1 MNILQILNEIEATAS
16 TNEKIELLK
25 KQENN
30 ALFRLVV
37 ETALDKSKKFYIK
50 KIPHYTSIEV
60 YKNEEQTIDF
70 HLAILNLDKLSSRE
84 ITGKKA
90 QDYLAHLLS
99 NLNPCDAEVLQ
110 RIVLHDLR
118 CGISTKSINKAWGKV
133 VKEYPHMLAD
143 KDRTAIKYPAIAQ
156 LKMDGVFS
164 HATRKGDKIH
174 FYTRK
179 GNEMFINNIFLELDL
194 LMVMEDGETLTGE
207 LTCFDDDGNTLPRK
221 KISGIMLKA
230 QQKNLTKE
238 ESEHTTYTAWD
249 LNDYTSTI
257 PYDSRW
263 HTLWDRFYEVDL
275 LFYTELTLVPSKY
288 VYNEEEVLEWFSEVL
303 SQGKEGLV
311 VKNTNGVW
319 EPKRSKNLCKFKAEK
334 TCELRVIA
342 YRFGNGKYENML
354 GSLTCS
360 TEDGKV
366 LVDVG
371 SGFSDNER
379 RTIAPS
385 DILDKIIEVKYNEII
400 TDVNHKHSLFLPV
413 YGGIRF
419 DKTNADNL
427 EDIK

>member
-1 MNILQILNEIEATAS
+1 MNILQILNDIENTS
-16 TNEKIELLK
+16 SSNDKIKLLK
-25 KQENN
+25 EQEHNE
-30 ALFRLVV
+30 LFRLVV
-37 ETALDKSKKFYIK
+37 ETALDKKKKFYIK
-50 KIPHYTSIEV
+50 KIPHFTSVSATDEP
-60 YKNEEQTIDF
+60 TIDF
-70 HLAILNLDKLSSRE
+70 LLAILNLSKLSNRE
-84 ITGKKA
+84 LTGHSA
-90 QDYLAHLLS
+90 QNYLVHLLS

-118 CGISTKSINKAWGKV
+118 CGISTKSTNKAWGNV
-133 VKEYPHMLAD
+133 VEEYPHMLAG
-143 KDRTAIKYPAIAQ
+143 KDRKAIQYPAIAQ
-156 LKMDGVFS
+156 LKMDGVFA
-164 HATRKGDKIH
+164 HATRKGDNIH

-179 GNEMFINNIFLELDL
+179 GKEMFIGNMLLENDL
-194 LMVMEDGETLTGE
+194 LNLLNDGETLTGE
-207 LTCFDDDGNTLPRK
+207 LTCIDDNVVTLPRK
-221 KISGIMLKA
+221 VISGIMLKA
-230 QQKNLTKE
+230 QQKTISKE
-238 ESEHTTYTAWD
+238 ESDLVTYTAWD

-257 PYDSRW
+257 PYEVRW
-263 HTLWDRFYEVDL
+263 NTLYERMVDKE
-275 LFYTELTLVPSKY
+275 TELQSWLTFVPSKI
-288 VYNEEEVLEWFSEVL
+288 VNNEEEVLSWFNEVL
-303 SQGKEGLV
+303 RQGKEGLV
-311 VKNTNGVW
+311 VKNTQGMW

-427 EDIK
+427 EDIE